1 MLTKLRRL
9 MAALDQKVKQLA
21 AVVESKTRPFVKAIA
36 PKIQPLVARI
46 KPEFR
51 RPFAALILLLVVC
64 LGWYAYQSGSDEGV
78 TLYGNIDFRQASV
91 SFNGNERIAEVL
103 VEEGALVKKGQVLA
117 RLDTS
122 RLLPQLAQAE
132 AAMESQ
138 KAVVDRLLN
147 GTRKE
152 EIAQAKANLESAKA
166 ESVKAAIQY
175 QRRKTLL
182 PLDSVS
188 REDVDQAKAA
198 AEMAQA
204 RVEVTQNAYQLA
216 VIGPRA
222 EDIAQAQ
229 AQLRSYESQLAL
241 LRQQVADAELHA
253 PFDAVVQSRLM
264 EPGEMASPAKP
275 VFSLATIGTKWVRAY
290 IQETKLG
297 LVRNGDKAE
306 IRVDSMPDQVL
317 QGWVGFISPVAEFT
331 PKTVQ
336 TEDLRTNLVYEI
348 RIYVK
353 DVDNV
358 LRLGMPATVHIP
370 PGQSGTAPAPGS

>member
-1 MLTKLRRL
+1 

-46 KPEFR
+46 KPEYR
-51 RPFAALILLLVVC
+51 RPFAALILLLVVG

-198 AEMAQA
+198 AEIAQA

-275 VFSLATIGTKWVRAY
+275 VFSLATIGIKWVRAY

-306 IRVDSMPDQVL
+306 IRVDSMPDQVQ

-353 DVDNV
+353 DVDNI

-370 PGQSGTAPAPGS
+370 PGQGRTAPAPGS